1 MKQNTNKPSLLDQFN
16 SGFKELEALKNDPT
30 KIEMPFLKTI
40 EIEFG
45 LNKEEAIALL
55 VIFQLESKQLGI
67 NTLEEISTNV
77 LGFLSEESNLSSVL
91 HTLAERALIKSQQG
105 LMNRRD
111 FGLSNWL
118 TKAIFKNDL
127 ESVNKNLP
135 KGLVNAALMV
145 IDTLYFDRNSID
157 LERIERA
164 NLRLFPLFASI
175 RNVTRSELEMEILFW
190 NLKVV
195 LVKN

>member
-30 KIEMPFLKTI
+30 KIDMPFLKTI

-67 NTLEEISTNV
+67 NSLEEISTNV

-91 HTLAERALIKSQQG
+91 HTLAERALIKSQQ
-105 LMNRRD
+105 
-111 FGLSNWL
+111 
-118 TKAIFKNDL
+118 
-127 ESVNKNLP
+127 V
-135 KGLVNAALMV
+135 
-145 IDTLYFDRNSID
+145 
-157 LERIERA
+157 
-164 NLRLFPLFASI
+164 
-175 RNVTRSELEMEILFW
+175 EI
-190 NLKVV
+190 
-195 LVKN
+195 